1 MSLNLLVRTM
11 FLLLG
16 RQRDNKQGD
25 NVSATMFH
33 SLSKNGEEQVEKR
46 VELERL
52 RFGFQHLY
60 RHLNLSFSQ
69 SDVPDPPD

>member
-1 MSLNLLVRTM
+1 MSFNLLVRTM
-11 FLLLG
+11 FLLLA
-16 RQRDNKQGD
+16 RQRNNKQGD
-25 NVSATMFH
+25 NVSATMFP
-33 SLSKNGEEQVEKR
+33 SLSKNAEAQVGKR

-69 SDVPDPPD
+69 SDGPDPPD